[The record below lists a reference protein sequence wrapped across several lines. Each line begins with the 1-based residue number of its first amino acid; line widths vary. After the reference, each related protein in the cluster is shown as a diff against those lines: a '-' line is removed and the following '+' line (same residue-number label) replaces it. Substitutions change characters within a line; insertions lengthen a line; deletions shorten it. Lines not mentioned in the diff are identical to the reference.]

1 MDWTQE
7 RRFLRRLAA
16 ESGQVIAPYF
26 GDPKLTVDA
35 KSDRTPVTV
44 ADRLAEV
51 RMREL
56 IHEQFPGHGIIGE
69 EFGTEREDAEF
80 VWVLDPIDGTK
91 AFVTGCPLFGTLIA
105 LLHQGEPVLG
115 AIHQPILKQL
125 CIGDGTSTTLNDEPV
140 RMRSVANLSEATL
153 LYTERG
159 LIAEH
164 QNLSRFEALEAR
176 CKIVRTWG
184 DCYGYLLLAWGFAD
198 IMVDPV
204 MKPWD
209 FLPLVPIIRGAGGV
223 ISNWQGGDVLS
234 SASVV
239 AAAPNL
245 HSEVIATLNS
255 GS

>member
-7 RRFLRRLAA
+7 RRFLHTLAL

-26 GDPKLTVDA
+26 GDPKLGVDSKA
-35 KSDRTPVTV
+35 DQTPVTV
-44 ADRLAEV
+44 ADRQAEL
-51 RMREL
+51 RLREL
-56 IHEQFPGHGIIGE
+56 IQKQFPAHGIIGE
-69 EFGTEREDAEF
+69 EFGNERADAEF

-105 LLHQGEPVLG
+105 LLHQGKPVLG

-125 CIGDGTSTTLNDEPV
+125 CIGDGTQTTLNDQPV
-140 RMRSVANLSEATL
+140 RMRTIAQLSEATL

-164 QNLSRFEALEAR
+164 QILAGFETLEQRSR
-176 CKIVRTWG
+176 IVRTWG

-209 FLPLVPIIRGAGGV
+209 FLPLVPIIRGAGGT
-223 ISNWQGGDVLS
+223 ITNWQGTDVLAS
-234 SASVV
+234 DSVV

-245 HSEVIATLNS
+245 HAEVIKILNPT
-255 GS
+255 